1 MLIGEFDLF
10 DECKKINSL
19 FNENN
24 DNKAR
29 EELINLLDFIQSNN
43 IDLKEEPISNIQFF
57 CHLIRKSGIYPYLE
71 KYIETA
77 IFEDKL
83 AYSLFNLNINN
94 EDIILHIEQSRVL
107 KLLLKGE
114 NIVLSAPTSFGKS
127 YIIDALI
134 SIKKSEMD
142 NILIIVPTIALLDET
157 RRRIY
162 SKFKSDYNII
172 TTSKQEIKSKNI
184 FILTQE
190 RALSYI
196 QNEVRFP
203 LNLFIVDEFY
213 KINDK
218 DDYRSSILQRVVL
231 YFKSISTQQY
241 FLCPNIYDI
250 KGIFIE
256 DMKFEKLIDFKTVI
270 HNEEY
275 IENIERVIINENEIL
290 SLYKILPLYN
300 NIKESETVIKK
311 LFKLLNKYATKVNEK
326 NLIYVYKI
334 NTIKFISI
342 MLSNFNKNFLK
353 INIEDDIKLFI
364 NWVID
369 NYTKDWYLI
378 DALKYGIGIHNG
390 RIHRFLSQ
398 IQVNLFNKKSLNTII
413 ATSSIIEGVNTE
425 IKNIFI
431 WDMREN
437 KKVINFFKYKNIVGR
452 AGRMNKYFK
461 SNAYRLTEKN
471 FKPKDKDLKID
482 IEINTQTLFDY
493 KDNLFSKY
501 MTDNMKREIDDFQ
514 NKMIEK
520 IGNSEFYKITSEN
533 LIKNDRKTVLE
544 ITNNLSNKKQNDINK
559 LIEQLKPFE
568 SEEWKNN
575 HEALYSIL
583 KQYSNI
589 ILNKL
594 YINFNKNSDN
604 GKLINISKAI
614 IFISY
619 NWDKTILEIVDNL
632 KSINLSIDD
641 YFITESFITFNLYNL
656 FSDIDTIQKI
666 VLGDNK
672 LNLSPFVIKLQS
684 AFLPPHVYTLEEFG
698 LPRMLSKTIDKSD
711 IIKFGFNDNNVDINK
726 TLERFKENK
735 DKIKELFDKNSF
747 DYYILKYFYDGISVD
762 F

>member
-134 SIKKSEMD
+134 SIKKPQ
-142 NILIIVPTIALLDET
+142 NVLIIVPTIALLDET

>member
-19 FNENN
+19 FNEGN
-24 DNKAR
+24 DNKGR

-43 IDLKEEPISNIQFF
+43 IDLKEEPISNTQFF

-94 EDIILHIEQSRVL
+94 EDIILHREQSRVL

-231 YFKSISTQQY
+231 YFKSISAQQY

-390 RIHRFLSQ
+390 RIHRFLAQMQ
-398 IQVNLFNKKSLNTII
+398 INLFNKKSLNTII

-471 FKPKDKDLKID
+471 FKPKEKDLKVN
-482 IEINTQTLFDY
+482 IEINAQTLFDY
-493 KDNLFSKY
+493 KDNLFYEHITEDIKI
-501 MTDNMKREIDDFQ
+501 EIDDFQ
-514 NKMIEK
+514 NEMIEK

-594 YINFNKNSDN
+594 YINFNKM
-604 GKLINISKAI
+604 
-614 IFISY
+614 
-619 NWDKTILEIVDNL
+619 
-632 KSINLSIDD
+632 
-641 YFITESFITFNLYNL
+641 L
-656 FSDIDTIQKI
+656 F
-666 VLGDNK
+666 
-672 LNLSPFVIKLQS
+672 
-684 AFLPPHVYTLEEFG
+684 
-698 LPRMLSKTIDKSD
+698 
-711 IIKFGFNDNNVDINK
+711 
-726 TLERFKENK
+726 
-735 DKIKELFDKNSF
+735 
-747 DYYILKYFYDGISVD
+747 
-762 F
+762 

>member
-1 MLIGEFDLF
+1 MNDIGLF
-10 DECKKINSL
+10 DECKKINLL
-19 FNENN
+19 FNEGN
-24 DNKAR
+24 DNEAR
-29 EELINLLDFIQSNN
+29 EKLIELLDKIQSNN
-43 IDLKEEPISNIQFF
+43 SIIDSEPKEHLTFLA
-57 CHLIRKSGIYPYLE
+57 HLIRKSGIYPYL
-71 KYIETA
+71 KDYLNYS
-77 IFEDKL
+77 IFEDL
-83 AYSLFNLNINN
+83 LVYSAFETNINN

-196 QNEVRFP
+196 KSKTAFD
-203 LNLFIVDEFY
+203 LDLFIVDEFY

-231 YFKSISTQQY
+231 YFKSISKQQY
-241 FLCPNIYDI
+241 FLCPNVYDI

-275 IENIERVIINENEIL
+275 IENIEKENITLNEIKTIY
-290 SLYKILPLYN
+290 YKNTLYN
-300 NIKESETVIKK
+300 KYHPDFKK
-311 LFKLLNKYATKVNEK
+311 LYKLLNKYIDKIKEQ
-326 NLIYVYKI
+326 NLVYVYKVSNI
-334 NTIKFISI
+334 AFISNI
-342 MLSNFNKNFLK
+342 LVNLNKYYLK
-353 INIEDDIKLFI
+353 NDIKHDIENFVK
-364 NWVID
+364 WVIE
-369 NYTKDWYLI
+369 NYTKNWYLV

-398 IQVNLFNKKSLNTII
+398 IQVNLFNKKRLNTIV

-425 IKNIFI
+425 IKNIFL
-431 WDMREN
+431 WDMREKRN
-437 KKVINFFKYKNIVGR
+437 EKIRFFKYKNIVGR

-594 YINFNKNSDN
+594 YINFNKNGDN

-698 LPRMLSKTIDKSD
+698 LPRMLSKTIDKSN
-711 IIKFGFNDNNVDINK
+711 IIKFDFNDNNVDINK

>member
-43 IDLKEEPISNIQFF
+43 IDLKEEPISNTQFF
-57 CHLIRKSGIYPYLE
+57 THLIRKSGIYPYLE

-196 QNEVRFP
+196 KSKTAFN
-203 LNLFIVDEFY
+203 LDLFIVDKFY

-256 DMKFEKLIDFKTVI
+256 YMKFEKLIDFKTVI

-390 RIHRFLSQ
+390 RIHRFLAQMQ
-398 IQVNLFNKKSLNTII
+398 INLFNKKSLNTII

-471 FKPKDKDLKID
+471 FKPKEKDLKVN
-482 IEINTQTLFDY
+482 IEINAQTLFDY
-493 KDNLFSKY
+493 KDNLFYEHITEDIKI
-501 MTDNMKREIDDFQ
+501 EIDDFQ
-514 NKMIEK
+514 NEMIEK

-604 GKLINISKAI
+604 DKLINISKAI

-641 YFITESFITFNLYNL
+641 YFIMESFITFNLYNL

-666 VLGDNK
+666 ILGDNK

-684 AFLPPHVYTLEEFG
+684 AFLHPHVYTLEEFG

-711 IIKFGFNDNNVDINK
+711 IIKFDFNDNGDINK
-726 TLERFKENK
+726 ILKEFKENK

>member
-43 IDLKEEPISNIQFF
+43 IDLKEEPISNTQFF
-57 CHLIRKSGIYPYLE
+57 THLIRKSGIYPYLE

-134 SIKKSEMD
+134 SIKKPK
-142 NILIIVPTIALLDET
+142 NVLIIVPTIALLDET

-196 QNEVRFP
+196 KSKTAFN
-203 LNLFIVDEFY
+203 LDLFIVDEFY

-390 RIHRFLSQ
+390 RIHRFLAQMQ
-398 IQVNLFNKKSLNTII
+398 INLFNKKSLNTII

-471 FKPKDKDLKID
+471 FKPKEKDLKVN
-482 IEINTQTLFDY
+482 IEINAQTLFDY
-493 KDNLFSKY
+493 KDNLFY
-501 MTDNMKREIDDFQ
+501 E
-514 NKMIEK
+514 
-520 IGNSEFYKITSEN
+520 
-533 LIKNDRKTVLE
+533 
-544 ITNNLSNKKQNDINK
+544 
-559 LIEQLKPFE
+559 
-568 SEEWKNN
+568 
-575 HEALYSIL
+575 H
-583 KQYSNI
+583 
-589 ILNKL
+589 
-594 YINFNKNSDN
+594 
-604 GKLINISKAI
+604 
-614 IFISY
+614 
-619 NWDKTILEIVDNL
+619 
-632 KSINLSIDD
+632 
-641 YFITESFITFNLYNL
+641 ITE
-656 FSDIDTIQKI
+656 DIKI
-666 VLGDNK
+666 
-672 LNLSPFVIKLQS
+672 
-684 AFLPPHVYTLEEFG
+684 
-698 LPRMLSKTIDKSD
+698 
-711 IIKFGFNDNNVDINK
+711 
-726 TLERFKENK
+726 
-735 DKIKELFDKNSF
+735 
-747 DYYILKYFYDGISVD
+747 
-762 F
+762 

>member
-1 MLIGEFDLF
+1 MNDIGLF
-10 DECKKINSL
+10 DECKKINLL
-19 FNENN
+19 FNEGN
-24 DNKAR
+24 DNEAR
-29 EELINLLDFIQSNN
+29 EKLIELLDKIQSNN
-43 IDLKEEPISNIQFF
+43 SIIDSEPKEHLTFLA
-57 CHLIRKSGIYPYLE
+57 HLIRKSGIYPYL
-71 KYIETA
+71 KDYLNYS
-77 IFEDKL
+77 IFEDL
-83 AYSLFNLNINN
+83 LVYSAFETNINN
-94 EDIILHIEQSRVL
+94 EDIILHREQSRVL

-134 SIKKSEMD
+134 SIKKPQ
-142 NILIIVPTIALLDET
+142 NVLIIVPTIALLDET

-162 SKFKSDYNII
+162 SKFNSYYNII

-196 QNEVRFP
+196 KSKTAFD
-203 LNLFIVDEFY
+203 LDLFIVDEFY

-231 YFKSISTQQY
+231 YFKSISKQQY
-241 FLCPNIYDI
+241 FLCPNVYDI

-275 IENIERVIINENEIL
+275 IENIDKENIALNEIKTIYYKNAL
-290 SLYKILPLYN
+290 YNRYPPNFKKLYK
-300 NIKESETVIKK
+300 
-311 LFKLLNKYATKVNEK
+311 FLNKYIGKIKEQ
-326 NLIYVYKI
+326 NLVYVYKVSNI
-334 NTIKFISI
+334 AFISNI
-342 MLSNFNKNFLK
+342 LVSINKYYLK
-353 INIEDDIKLFI
+353 NDIKHDIENFVK
-364 NWVID
+364 WVID

-390 RIHRFLSQ
+390 RIHRFLAQ
-398 IQVNLFNKKSLNTII
+398 IQINLFNKKSLNTII

-425 IKNIFI
+425 IKNIFL

-437 KKVINFFKYKNIVGR
+437 KKAINFFKYKNIVGR

-520 IGNSEFYKITSEN
+520 IGNSEFYKISNEN

-559 LIEQLKPFE
+559 LVEELKLFE

-575 HEALYSIL
+575 YEVLYYIL

-589 ILNKL
+589 ILSKL
-594 YINFNKNSDN
+594 DVNFNKNSDN
-604 GKLINISKAI
+604 DKLINISKAI

-619 NWDKTILEIVDNL
+619 NWDKSISEIVNDL
-632 KSINLSIDD
+632 KSINLSMDD
-641 YFITESFITFNLYNL
+641 YFKIESFISFNLYSL

-666 VLGDNK
+666 ILGDNK

>member
-172 TTSKQEIKSKNI
+172 TTSNQNPHGRNI
-184 FILTQE
+184 YILTQE
-190 RALSYI
+190 RALLYI
-196 QNEVRFP
+196 NRIYE

-213 KINDK
+213 KIADNSG
-218 DDYRSSILQRVVL
+218 RASILQKIISH
-231 YFKSISTQQY
+231 FMSISEQKY
-241 FLCPNIYDI
+241 FLCPY
-250 KGIFIE
+250 
-256 DMKFEKLIDFKTVI
+256 IDD
-270 HNEEY
+270 
-275 IENIERVIINENEIL
+275 INENPFVKKDSFLKLDFNTVIVKEHKK
-290 SLYKILPLYN
+290 YKKLQYYGYK
-300 NIKESETVIKK
+300 NIKLINLLKLIKNNKNIIYTNSINSVNKLSSFLINKNITTNDNLENNENNLLNSLLDWLKNNYTDKWYLYDLIKK
-311 LFKLLNKYATKVNEK
+311 
-326 NLIYVYKI
+326 
-334 NTIKFISI
+334 
-342 MLSNFNKNFLK
+342 
-353 INIEDDIKLFI
+353 
-364 NWVID
+364 
-369 NYTKDWYLI
+369 
-378 DALKYGIGIHNG
+378 GIGIHNG
-390 RIHRFLSQ
+390 QIHRCLTQ
-398 IQVNLFNKKSLNTII
+398 IQLKLYNDTKIINTII
-413 ATSSIIEGVNTE
+413 ATSSLIEGVNTQAENIILYSNLIARDKIDRFTYNNIKGRSGRMFKYYTGNIYLLEEPPEKKQYKLNIKINDTMILDINDNNE
-425 IKNIFI
+425 ILNENIDEEQREEINKFKEAMIDKIGTDSFHNIVASNELKNS
-431 WDMREN
+431 REN
-437 KKVINFFKYKNIVGR
+437 ILKITENLLNDK
-452 AGRMNKYFK
+452 
-461 SNAYRLTEKN
+461 EKN
-471 FKPKDKDLKID
+471 
-482 IEINTQTLFDY
+482 E
-493 KDNLFSKY
+493 
-501 MTDNMKREIDDFQ
+501 
-514 NKMIEK
+514 
-520 IGNSEFYKITSEN
+520 
-533 LIKNDRKTVLE
+533 
-544 ITNNLSNKKQNDINK
+544 NK
-559 LIEQLKPFE
+559 LIEELEPFTTDKWRKDFNIIFNILKKYTE
-568 SEEWKNN
+568 NCNIKISLNNKKNN
-575 HEALYSIL
+575 KLEIIAKSV
-583 KQYSNI
+583 NI
-589 ILNKL
+589 IAN
-594 YINFNKNSDN
+594 
-604 GKLINISKAI
+604 
-614 IFISY
+614 
-619 NWDKTILEIVDNL
+619 NWILTIPEIVKEL
-632 KSINLSIDD
+632 EKINLSIDN
-641 YFITESFITFNLYNL
+641 YFKIEGLISFEIYNL
-656 FSDIDTIQKI
+656 FSDINILQKSI
-666 VLGDNK
+666 LLDKALDLSKFVQ
-672 LNLSPFVIKLQS
+672 NLQNV
-684 AFLPPHVYTLEEFG
+684 FLPPHVYTLEEFG

>member
-1 MLIGEFDLF
+1 MNDIGLF
-10 DECKKINSL
+10 DECKKINLL
-19 FNENN
+19 FNEGN
-24 DNKAR
+24 DNEAR
-29 EELINLLDFIQSNN
+29 EKLIELLDKIQSNN
-43 IDLKEEPISNIQFF
+43 SIIDSEPKEHLTFLA
-57 CHLIRKSGIYPYLE
+57 HLIRKSGIYPYL
-71 KYIETA
+71 KDYLNYS
-77 IFEDKL
+77 IFEDL
-83 AYSLFNLNINN
+83 LVYSAFETNINN
-94 EDIILHIEQSRVL
+94 EDIILHREQSRVL

-134 SIKKSEMD
+134 SIKKPQ
-142 NILIIVPTIALLDET
+142 NVLIIVPTIALLDET

-231 YFKSISTQQY
+231 YFKSISKQQY
-241 FLCPNIYDI
+241 FLCPNVYDI

-275 IENIERVIINENEIL
+275 IENIEKENITLNEIKTIY
-290 SLYKILPLYN
+290 YKNTLYN
-300 NIKESETVIKK
+300 KYHPDFKK
-311 LFKLLNKYATKVNEK
+311 LYKLLNKYIDKIKEQ
-326 NLIYVYKI
+326 NLVYVYKVSNI
-334 NTIKFISI
+334 AFISNI
-342 MLSNFNKNFLK
+342 LVNLNKYYLK
-353 INIEDDIKLFI
+353 NDIKHDIENFVK
-364 NWVID
+364 WVIE
-369 NYTKDWYLI
+369 NYTKNWYLV

-398 IQVNLFNKKSLNTII
+398 IQVNLFNKKRLNTIV

-425 IKNIFI
+425 IKNIFL
-431 WDMREN
+431 WDMREKRN
-437 KKVINFFKYKNIVGR
+437 EKIRFFKYKNIVGR

-471 FKPKDKDLKID
+471 FKPKKEDLKIN

-698 LPRMLSKTIDKSD
+698 LPRMLSKTIDKYN
-711 IIKFGFNDNNVDINK
+711 IIKFDFNDNNVDINK
-726 TLERFKENK
+726 TLEKFKENK